1 MTSPS
6 PGTTA
11 GTSAGTADPTT
22 GKAAGGVVGVLQ
34 DVLAAEHA
42 VVYGYGVAGARLAGQ
57 DRERALRGYDRH
69 RARRDELVR
78 VVADHGGDPVAPAA
92 AYALPHPVEDARDAL
107 ALVTL
112 LEERL
117 AAVWADAVLALGGDL
132 QRRAAEGLREAAVA
146 AALWRRGSVPFP
158 GLPERAG

>member
-6 PGTTA
+6 PGTTGA
-11 GTSAGTADPTT
+11 TTAD
-22 GKAAGGVVGVLQ
+22 AAVGVLQ

-42 VVYGYGVAGARLAGQ
+42 VVYGYGVAGARLAGR
-57 DRERALRGYDRH
+57 DRKRALRGYDRH
-69 RARRDELVR
+69 RAQRDELVR
-78 VVADHGGDPVAPAA
+78 VVAGRGGDPVAPAA
-92 AYALPHPVEDARDAL
+92 AYALPHRVEDGRDAL

-117 AAVWADAVLALGGDL
+117 AAVWADAVLELGGDL
-132 QRRAAEGLREAAVA
+132 QQRAAEGLRGAAVA

-158 GLPERAG
+158 GLAERAG